1 MAPAPSPQVSKLG
14 APSPQ
19 IPFRPRFCE
28 SWSTDYTADRF
39 WYQDHVLSLV
49 FVGGAVV
56 GAVVVSRSAYA
67 YASAYATAA
76 P

>member
-1 MAPAPSPQVSKLG
+1 M
-14 APSPQ
+14 
-19 IPFRPRFCE
+19 
-28 SWSTDYTADRF
+28 
-39 WYQDHVLSLV
+39 V